1 MTRIVRLAGSARADI
16 LDILERSEAEFGA
29 EARVR
34 YERLISAAL
43 HDLSAAPERPGSAA
57 RPELGADLR
66 TWHLRGSRERAR
78 GPDGTVRRPR
88 HLLLYTIIDDRIV
101 GVLRVLHD
109 AVELHRHLQWDDED
123 AAPK

>member
-1 MTRIVRLAGSARADI
+1 MTRTVRLTGSARADI
-16 LDILERSEAEFGA
+16 IDILERSEAEFGTD
-29 EARVR
+29 ARVR
-34 YERLISAAL
+34 YERLIAAAL
-43 HDLSAAPERPGSAA
+43 RDLSEAAERQGSAA

-101 GVLRVLHD
+101 AVLRVLHD
-109 AVELHRHLQWDDED
+109 AMELHRHLQWDEEGI
-123 AAPK
+123 APQ